1 MTPDQLITFAAVAEH
16 LNISRAA
23 VALHL
28 SQPAVSGQLRVLQD
42 EFGEPLYQRDG
53 RGIRLT
59 PVGEQLA
66 QYANA
71 QRDTFAQAR
80 AFRDAVRGLDAGT
93 LRIGASTTPAS
104 YLLPYLIA
112 AFQPRAPRRDPHD
125 ERQHGGRGG
134 RARVARHR
142 DDRRPPGDALP
153 PGTAMH
159 AWQEDE
165 IVAVVPAGHPLA
177 AAAYDD
183 GVPLA
188 ALAAH
193 PLVLREEGS
202 GVRQL
207 VERAF
212 AQSGAPMRVAFE
224 IAGVEAVKEAV
235 RAEWASAS
243 SPRCRCGTRMR
254 RWCRARSRPR
264 RSRGISRSWCRT
276 APRRRAW
283 PAGFSR
289 CASGRRAGRRR
300 DGRSDRHSDR
310 HSDRRA
316 TSRSNSRRTLSG
328 NARCVS
334 RTALSRGSRCL
345 GISSMAC
352 MRSEAHHPSQA
363 NGTGSIPV

>member
-23 VALHL
+23 LALHL
-28 SQPAVSGQLRVLQD
+28 SQPAVSGQLRLLQD

-71 QRDTFAQAR
+71 LRDTFAQAR

-112 AFQPRAPRRDPHD
+112 AFQPTAPR
-125 ERQHGGRGG
+125 
-134 RARVARHR
+134 VAIQTMSGNTSEVVAALPSL
-142 DDRRPPGDALP
+142 DIALIEGQPGEALP
-153 PGTAMH
+153 PGTAVH
-159 AWQEDE
+159 AWHEDE
-165 IVAVVPAGHPLA
+165 IVAIVPAGHPLA
-177 AAAYDD
+177 GPAHAG
-183 GVPLA
+183 GVSLD

-193 PLVLREEGS
+193 PLVLREAGS

-212 AQSGAPMRVAFE
+212 AHTGAPLRVALE

-235 RAEWASAS
+235 RAGMGVGFVSAMS
-243 SPRCRCGTRMR
+243 LRHDDAALVMRSFAPAPLTRHFSILVPHGG
-254 RWCRARSRPR
+254 APSRV
-264 RSRGISRSWCRT
+264 
-276 APRRRAW
+276 AAQ
-283 PAGFSR
+283 F
-289 CASGRRAGRRR
+289 
-300 DGRSDRHSDR
+300 
-310 HSDRRA
+310 
-316 TSRSNSRRTLSG
+316 L
-328 NARCVS
+328 
-334 RTALSRGSRCL
+334 ALSL
-345 GISSMAC
+345 AQNGI
-352 MRSEAHHPSQA
+352 
-363 NGTGSIPV
+363 